1 MPAKSGASHSFAAL
15 ISIVIGSI
23 ISSYIEMYVKPVAS
37 VTERIGTIATSNLGI
52 PLSEDVSGMLVVVA
66 LLSFIWGVAY
76 HFARH

>member
-15 ISIVIGSI
+15 ISIVIGSV
-23 ISSYIEMYVKPVAS
+23 ISSYIEMYVEPVARMTNRVGAI
-37 VTERIGTIATSNLGI
+37 VTSDLGM
-52 PLSEDVSGMLVVVA
+52 PLSEEVSGMLVIVS